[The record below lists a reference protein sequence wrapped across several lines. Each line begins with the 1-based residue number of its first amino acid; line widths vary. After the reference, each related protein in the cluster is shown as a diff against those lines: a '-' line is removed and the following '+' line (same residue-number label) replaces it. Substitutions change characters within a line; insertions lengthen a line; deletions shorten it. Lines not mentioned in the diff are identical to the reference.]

1 MPKRTY
7 QPKKRKRAK
16 KHGFRVRMSS
26 KTGRRVLKRR
36 KNKNRKK
43 LTV

>member
-7 QPKKRKRAK
+7 QPKKLKRAK
-16 KHGFRVRMSS
+16 KHGFLKRAR
-26 KTGRRVLKRR
+26 THDGRRVLKRR
-36 KNKNRKK
+36 MARGRKK